1 MQTPQ
6 HTSQQPSQHLGFDYT
21 VLDEE
26 TRHFVYQK
34 TVETQGYLKRTAEDV
49 IQIGRNLHAVK
60 ERLPYGQFMA
70 WVKGE
75 LGLTRQS
82 CQNFMRVAERFGENV
97 HLFGAIPISVLYELL
112 NAPEDVLKQIE
123 EQEIAP
129 TLPAVRAAKEQAR
142 QETITE
148 GHVMMASTPEQAPD
162 HDELLQLRRQIE
174 TLEQERF
181 QLRQDIAS
189 HQQKEQEA
197 PFLPAHVQQHIQ
209 TLEQHV
215 KELSTQ
221 RDMLSRHLAS
231 VSEQARESV
240 LERNALSHEQQTR
253 LRWREIATE
262 FLRSGGMLLSSMPSP
277 MMLDTFEAEDWTRL
291 EQIEQVLTPL
301 LQAVNQIHSH
311 SSSTIEAG

>member
-6 HTSQQPSQHLGFDYT
+6 HTSQPPVQHLAFDYT

-60 ERLPYGQFMA
+60 ERLPHGQFMT

-82 CQNFMRVAERFGENV
+82 CQNFMRVAERFGEDI
-97 HLFGAIPISVLYELL
+97 HRFGAIPISVLYELL
-112 NAPEDVLKQIE
+112 NAPDNVLKQIE
-123 EQEIAP
+123 EHEIAP

-142 QETITE
+142 QETM
-148 GHVMMASTPEQAPD
+148 GDAVMASSQEQAPD
-162 HDELLQLRRQIE
+162 YDKLLQFRRQIE
-174 TLEQERF
+174 LLEQERQ
-181 QLRQDIAS
+181 QLREEIAF
-189 HQQKEQEA
+189 HQHKAQEA
-197 PFLPAHVQQHIQ
+197 PVLPAEVQRHIQ

-215 KELSTQ
+215 KELISQ

-240 LERNALSHEQQTR
+240 LERNTLSREQQAR
-253 LRWREIATE
+253 MRWREIAME
-262 FLRSGGMLLSSMPSP
+262 FLQRGGMLFASMPSSL
-277 MMLDTFEAEDWTRL
+277 MLEAFEAEDWVRL
-291 EQIEQVLTPL
+291 EQIEQILTQL
-301 LQAVNQIHSH
+301 TQAVTQLHAH
-311 SSSTIEAG
+311 SSSTVEAG